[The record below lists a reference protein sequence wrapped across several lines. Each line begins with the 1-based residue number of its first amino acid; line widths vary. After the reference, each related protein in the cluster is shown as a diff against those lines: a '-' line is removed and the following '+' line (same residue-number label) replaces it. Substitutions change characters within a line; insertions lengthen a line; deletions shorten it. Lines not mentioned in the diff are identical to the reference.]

1 MNYNNEAIATED
13 KIAEAVNLLEQISK
27 VNAMLDLHQD
37 DEDEFMI
44 SEYQHQKKELLR
56 QLKGTLLAFN
66 ITSADLTRMVD

>member
-1 MNYNNEAIATED
+1 MNYNNEAIVTED

-56 QLKGTLLAFN
+56 QLKATLLAFN

>member
-1 MNYNNEAIATED
+1 MNYNNEAIVTED

-56 QLKGTLLAFN
+56 QLKATLLAFN
-66 ITSADLTRMVD
+66 ITPADLTRMVD

>member
-1 MNYNNEAIATED
+1 MNYNNEAIVTED

-37 DEDEFMI
+37 DEDDFMI

-56 QLKGTLLAFN
+56 QLKATLLAFN

>member
-1 MNYNNEAIATED
+1 MNYNNEAIVTED

-27 VNAMLDLHQD
+27 VNAMLDLHQE

-56 QLKGTLLAFN
+56 QLKATLLAFN